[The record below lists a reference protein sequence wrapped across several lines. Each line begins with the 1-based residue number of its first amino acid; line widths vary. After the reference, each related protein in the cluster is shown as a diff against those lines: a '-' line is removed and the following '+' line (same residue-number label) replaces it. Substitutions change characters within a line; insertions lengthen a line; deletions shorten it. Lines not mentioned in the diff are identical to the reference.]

1 MVMTQH
7 SRCTIFINI
16 QCFNLDTRYHIRIAL
31 FQFSSHLPTLSMLP
45 SKLLNPNRASLQA
58 GRESTTLTTLNSA
71 KSFKNLTVL
80 QRKDCMWG
88 IMLWKFPAPLQ
99 RITWQWRLNQRT
111 SKSGAVRADGE
122 TPDASTSGHSVCCL
136 KTTAFELLWNNTCWS
151 RWMKV
156 ETCSFVHGIIV
167 TLQECI
173 TSFEA
178 QSSSSQDSTTR
189 EEWLGASLV
198 SEKLCVKSRRLLCR
212 LPISTLID
220 LAHLRTR
227 ISELHSMAEF
237 KSLIQLSAKQN
248 IENQSVLSN
257 QSINLFSLL
266 PIWLRKVVANFQ
278 REASVV
284 LSTVSC
290 RSMCFSC
297 ALASI
302 ACLASNW

>member
-1 MVMTQH
+1 
-7 SRCTIFINI
+7 
-16 QCFNLDTRYHIRIAL
+16 
-31 FQFSSHLPTLSMLP
+31 
-45 SKLLNPNRASLQA
+45 
-58 GRESTTLTTLNSA
+58 
-71 KSFKNLTVL
+71 
-80 QRKDCMWG
+80 
-88 IMLWKFPAPLQ
+88 
-99 RITWQWRLNQRT
+99 
-111 SKSGAVRADGE
+111 
-122 TPDASTSGHSVCCL
+122 
-136 KTTAFELLWNNTCWS
+136 
-151 RWMKV
+151 MKV

-178 QSSSSQDSTTR
+178 QSSSSQDSMTR

-227 ISELHSMAEF
+227 ISELHSVAEF

-266 PIWLRKVVANFQ
+266 LEYHDSIVSPFNRKGYQQHSFIKIFITILESLILALT
-278 REASVV
+278 
-284 LSTVSC
+284 LS
-290 RSMCFSC
+290 SM
-297 ALASI
+297 
-302 ACLASNW
+302 N